1 MRGHYGM
8 TERSTS
14 RRSKLRAI
22 TGYLK
27 PEEEEFWEE
36 LKVLYG
42 VTTDADVVRKLLQ
55 DKQRYLRTGEAKL
68 DQILE
73 VTQETSTKLDTA
85 LLLIAKK

>member
-1 MRGHYGM
+1 M
-8 TERSTS
+8 
-14 RRSKLRAI
+14 
-22 TGYLK
+22 
-27 PEEEEFWEE
+27 
-36 LKVLYG
+36 LYG